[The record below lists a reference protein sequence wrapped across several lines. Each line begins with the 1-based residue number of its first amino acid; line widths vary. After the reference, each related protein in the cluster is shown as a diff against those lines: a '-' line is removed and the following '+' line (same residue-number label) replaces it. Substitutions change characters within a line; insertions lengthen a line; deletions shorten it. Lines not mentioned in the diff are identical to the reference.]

1 MNKDR
6 ELLISE
12 NVSRMF
18 DENPW
23 MVTHL
28 VPNYNSADFLR
39 PQVEAD
45 AVANARGYVIGALDA
60 LAQQRKQGKAQADAR
75 VMRYHL
81 IRAGGRDRALVT
93 GRTLTG
99 AKRADQPQRRIAGT
113 PFVVAGKETPEGV
126 PPFDPFLRELDD
138 ITVRAYRNLTPG
150 ARQDLVRSIYSKMLE
165 EGTQAPNLAAMVAET
180 FDDPRLNQL
189 FFEKKATTETLSGL
203 LARLDNAALRGT
215 RLSPRDKVLYD
226 SIIEVR
232 NSFTE
237 GKTGADFPEA
247 LGRANGA
254 IITGMRRAL
263 LQNALESFVL
273 PAAAEMQANLR
284 AAGWTPDAARARQD
298 LPILVDSL
306 NPQDPRFAVAGQDFI
321 DALSK
326 VKAASR
332 DGKLADNLEALQ
344 KSDKLARALEPG
356 MKADGQRGAG
366 TEVASYV
373 LGTLGQAVANTR
385 TAAAGGLL
393 AGGLYVYTTEDGVP
407 LPIPMP
413 NTRYLGMNLLTVP
426 FIAATTIGTVGAL
439 RMLPGTIGPAT
450 QAQET
455 ARQFAGQY
463 PFLGRPL
470 VNTLSPGD
478 MREVLFTSQTGKP
491 WTRGEFFEAVDRNA
505 INISRGG
512 MEYADQFAR
521 ELARDARLT
530 AAGVEAKPLRQYL
543 LRNMDPTR
551 TGVFQYAANATDRAM
566 RQNVFASALREGM
579 TEEQAAQ
586 MARNVV
592 LDYGKAKFTQG
603 LNKYVM
609 FLAFREAMMRE
620 TLEALA
626 RDPSA
631 INRTMLLHRDLS
643 KQMDNELQAD
653 HSRYRLPF
661 PKTFIFDNT
670 AASKVYG
677 PVNPSLDMY
686 GDAVQFSGFILQ
698 QGAAD
703 IPEGTVAQAIADE
716 NLSPV
721 IDAVLAPFVNRPA
734 PGGKGAKV
742 PDEWVAY
749 AIENSPE
756 GLWPWMKQTYNIEPV
771 LAAEDRTPG
780 RLTAV
785 DPRMPEEGKLE
796 YRFSTPADATRF
808 AQHMSVLQTLGMQRT
823 TTDYTNMGLTYGVG
837 DYIDP
842 KRRGLPTTF
851 GFAIGLETP
860 MTMRSPE
867 ELTRRALRRQEQ
879 EARAKE
885 VRE

>member
-1 MNKDR
+1 
-6 ELLISE
+6 
-12 NVSRMF
+12 
-18 DENPW
+18 
-23 MVTHL
+23 
-28 VPNYNSADFLR
+28 
-39 PQVEAD
+39 
-45 AVANARGYVIGALDA
+45 
-60 LAQQRKQGKAQADAR
+60 
-75 VMRYHL
+75 
-81 IRAGGRDRALVT
+81 
-93 GRTLTG
+93 
-99 AKRADQPQRRIAGT
+99 
-113 PFVVAGKETPEGV
+113 
-126 PPFDPFLRELDD
+126 
-138 ITVRAYRNLTPG
+138 
-150 ARQDLVRSIYSKMLE
+150 
-165 EGTQAPNLAAMVAET
+165 
-180 FDDPRLNQL
+180 
-189 FFEKKATTETLSGL
+189 
-203 LARLDNAALRGT
+203 
-215 RLSPRDKVLYD
+215 
-226 SIIEVR
+226 
-232 NSFTE
+232 
-237 GKTGADFPEA
+237 
-247 LGRANGA
+247 
-254 IITGMRRAL
+254 
-263 LQNALESFVL
+263 
-273 PAAAEMQANLR
+273 
-284 AAGWTPDAARARQD
+284 
-298 LPILVDSL
+298 
-306 NPQDPRFAVAGQDFI
+306 
-321 DALSK
+321 
-326 VKAASR
+326 
-332 DGKLADNLEALQ
+332 
-344 KSDKLARALEPG
+344 
-356 MKADGQRGAG
+356 
-366 TEVASYV
+366 
-373 LGTLGQAVANTR
+373 
-385 TAAAGGLL
+385 
-393 AGGLYVYTTEDGVP
+393 
-407 LPIPMP
+407 
-413 NTRYLGMNLLTVP
+413 
-426 FIAATTIGTVGAL
+426 
-439 RMLPGTIGPAT
+439 
-450 QAQET
+450 
-455 ARQFAGQY
+455 
-463 PFLGRPL
+463 
-470 VNTLSPGD
+470 